1 MIRLLV
7 IGGAAAVCA
16 CALPGC
22 SGSGTSNA
30 DAGTDANI
38 IQGVAP
44 AIRVSGTAQVL
55 PLAATWLATVKKPAP
70 TLSGLS
76 LAIEEPLKAAS
87 GDPTAILGSVS
98 LDASGSFRV
107 TNVQTGGLVL
117 GLGSLVDDPSHRG
130 DIVPSATS
138 LFDIALEDG
147 RPSVDLID
155 AKVFVLPS
163 AFVDQLSQ
171 AISAPEILAMTHQT
185 FDQLIEA
192 GFILGQVVDSKGVPV
207 SGALIDT
214 GDADRNNRFVYP
226 AEDLF
231 SASRAGTSANGLFV
245 YVHDGT
251 ATGPS
256 PFTFAV
262 KDMPDYKARNGIAAP
277 GVGLVVTVFPG
288 TTPP

>member
-1 MIRLLV
+1 MIRLLLV
-7 IGGAAAVCA
+7 GGAAAVCA

-22 SGSGTSNA
+22 SGNGTSDA
-30 DAGTDANI
+30 DAGTDANF
-38 IQGVAP
+38 IQNVDP
-44 AIRVSGTAQVL
+44 AIRVIGTAEIL
-55 PLAATWLATVKKPAP
+55 PLADTWLATVKKPAP

-76 LAIEEPLKAAS
+76 LAIEDPLKASS
-87 GDPTAILGSVS
+87 GDPAAVLGTVS
-98 LDASGSFRV
+98 LDASGSFKV
-107 TNVQTGGLVL
+107 NNVATAGLVL
-117 GLGSLVDDPSHRG
+117 GLASFVDDPAHHG
-130 DIVPSATS
+130 DVVRSGTS
-138 LFDIALEDG
+138 LFDIGFQEG
-147 RPSVDLID
+147 RPSVDLTG

-171 AISAPEILAMTHQT
+171 AISTPEILAMTHQT
-185 FDQLIEA
+185 YDQLIEA
-192 GFILGQVVDSKGVPV
+192 GFILGLVVNSRGEPV
-207 SGALIDT
+207 SGAVIDT

-251 ATGPS
+251 ATGPT